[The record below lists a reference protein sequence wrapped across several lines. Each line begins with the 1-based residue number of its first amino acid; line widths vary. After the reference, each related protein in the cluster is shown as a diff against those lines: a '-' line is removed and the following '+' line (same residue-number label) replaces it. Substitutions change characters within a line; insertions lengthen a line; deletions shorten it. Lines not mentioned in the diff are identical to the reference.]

1 MSSGKDFIVSN
12 SYSRFIKLLAD
23 AIKNKLIAATDSPGF
38 LTTKRPI
45 LLQIELLLTFSS
57 PTLGTFGQNDLRPN
71 NVNKAGTSVTDASII
86 IAMVVANGAAKLR

>member
-23 AIKNKLIAATDSPGF
+23 ASKNKLIAAIDIHGF
-38 LTTKRPI
+38 LKTKQPT
-45 LLQIELLLTFSS
+45 LLHIALLITFSS
-57 PTLGTFGQNDLRPN
+57 PTLATFGQNDLRPN